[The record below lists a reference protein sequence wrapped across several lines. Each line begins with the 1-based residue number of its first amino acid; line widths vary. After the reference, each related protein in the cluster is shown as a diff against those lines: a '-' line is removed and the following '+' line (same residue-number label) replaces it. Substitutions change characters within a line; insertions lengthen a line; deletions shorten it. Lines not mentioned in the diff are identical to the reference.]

1 MTVDRRAL
9 LQALGALAVLPM
21 SGCALAPST
30 GAAPSAAA
38 LGPEAFARLCAALAG
53 YPTVDADASQRMLA
67 AFATPQR
74 RATLARLA
82 QTVADH
88 PGAGMDAAIRAQGL
102 DAIANELVGAWYSGV
117 VSRPGGA
124 DLVLYTDA
132 LVWAAM
138 GYVGPMGQCR
148 GETGQWARAPQ

>member
-1 MTVDRRAL
+1 MTLDRRAL
-9 LQALGALAVLPM
+9 LQALGALAMAPLP
-21 SGCALAPST
+21 GCTLI
-30 GAAPSAAA
+30 PSATDAPAIDAA
-38 LGPEAFARLCAALAG
+38 SFTRLSAALAG
-53 YPTVDADASQRMLA
+53 YPTVDAEASQRMLA

-74 RATLARLA
+74 RAALARLA
-82 QTVADH
+82 QTVAEH
-88 PGAGMDAAIRAQGL
+88 PGAGMDAAIRARGL

-148 GETGQWARAPQ
+148 GETGHWARAPQ